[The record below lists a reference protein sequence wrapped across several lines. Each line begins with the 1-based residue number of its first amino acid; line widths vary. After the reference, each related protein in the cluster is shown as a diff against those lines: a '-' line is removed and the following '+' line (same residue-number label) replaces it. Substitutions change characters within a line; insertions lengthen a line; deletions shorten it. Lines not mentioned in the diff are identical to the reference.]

1 MFTNG
6 VVASVKIYRGDDG
19 DAPRTGAARPAR
31 GPDAVSRAGAPH
43 GADSR
48 SGRDAHGVDSRS
60 GRDASAS
67 GTARGGVVDV
77 AACGPAPQ
85 EGSKT

>member
-19 DAPRTGAARPAR
+19 DNPEIRPSDRLTGRI
-31 GPDAVSRAGAPH
+31 AVSWGGSPLDAG
-43 GADSR
+43 SR
-48 SGRDAHGVDSRS
+48 L
-60 GRDASAS
+60 GRDASRS
-67 GTARGGVVDV
+67 GSARSETGVVV
-77 AACGPAPQ
+77 ACGPAPQ

>member
-6 VVASVKIYRGDDG
+6 VVASVKIYRGDDADSRRNPAVG
-19 DAPRTGAARPAR
+19 PAR
-31 GPDAVSRAGAPH
+31 VPDAVFRGGPLR

-48 SGRDAHGVDSRS
+48 A
-60 GRDASAS
+60 GRDASRWGPVRS
-67 GTARGGVVDV
+67 GTGSV
-77 AACGPAPQ
+77 AAYGPAPQ

>member
-19 DAPRTGAARPAR
+19 DAPRTGTARPAR
-31 GPDAVSRAGAPH
+31 GPDTVSRPGA
-43 GADSR
+43 
-48 SGRDAHGVDSRS
+48 RDVDSRAV
-60 GRDASAS
+60 RDAAPS
-67 GTARGGVVDV
+67 GTARGGFVGV

>member
-19 DAPRTGAARPAR
+19 DAPRTDAARPAR
-31 GPDAVSRAGAPH
+31 GPDTVARAG
-43 GADSR
+43 
-48 SGRDAHGVDSRS
+48 AHGVDSRS
-60 GRDASAS
+60 VRDASPS
-67 GTARGGVVDV
+67 GTARGGFVDV